1 MSFSYYRI
9 FSIPDDAVDRQKVR
23 NLILIRFNFKNS
35 LKAFLETI
43 IPLNFL
49 LSGKKRFPFDSTS
62 FIIGQMSSPTHELNY
77 IQ

>member
-23 NLILIRFNFKNS
+23 DLILIRFNFKNS

-43 IPLNFL
+43 IPLDILLIGRIFQLRKGFL
-49 LSGKKRFPFDSTS
+49 LILRHS
-62 FIIGQMSSPTHELNY
+62 
-77 IQ
+77 

>member
-9 FSIPDDAVDRQKVR
+9 FSIPDDAVDRRKLR
-23 NLILIRFNFKNS
+23 ALILIRFNFNNS

-49 LSGKKRFPFDSTS
+49 
-62 FIIGQMSSPTHELNY
+62 
-77 IQ
+77 